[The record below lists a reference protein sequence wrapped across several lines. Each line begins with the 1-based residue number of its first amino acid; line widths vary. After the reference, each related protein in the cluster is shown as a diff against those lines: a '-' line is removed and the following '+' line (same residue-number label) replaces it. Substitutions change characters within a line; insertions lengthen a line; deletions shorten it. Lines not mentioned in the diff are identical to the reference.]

1 MAESQLKNLS
11 AMGEKRAIAM
21 IENTI
26 GKGWQGLREESEQS
40 FFGQPLPKKPKYTSC
55 T

>member
-1 MAESQLKNLS
+1 MAESQLKNL
-11 AMGEKRAIAM
+11 ATMGEKRAIAM

-40 FFGQPLPKKPKYTSC
+40 FFAAPKKPKFTSC
-55 T
+55 L